1 MGRKIR
7 IAFFSL
13 LWTAQI
19 VTVVLML
26 YKIIKLDY
34 FPTKLLFAFAVILMS
49 LTGLTGILLVFLN
62 KRKATVTGVL
72 RKALGIFLAISIS
85 AGSIFGANVVQTL
98 ADTVDKV
105 TAETKTSTTLGVY
118 VLKSDKA
125 KKLKDV
131 KRYEFSTVKSTD
143 SKKAVKKIDAKL
155 KTSISVNNV
164 SSPLD
169 AVGELYDSGSD
180 TQAIIMN
187 TAYED
192 VVKEVE
198 KYSDFDDK
206 VKCVY
211 KVSIA
216 QKKVA
221 KVNSDIVKNPFVIYL
236 SGSDT
241 RDEELTT
248 SRSDVNLLMVVNPK
262 TKQILLLNTPRD
274 YYIPNPAGGGALDK
288 LTHCGIYGIED
299 SIEALS
305 DLYSEDIDY
314 YAQINFSGFE
324 KIVDSLGG
332 IDVDVEPGLE
342 VDTFYTDGSQGVTA
356 GVNHLDGKRA
366 LAFARERYA
375 YEEGDIQRGKNQMQ
389 VIQKVIAKMCSKEV
403 LKNYGNLLDSI
414 SGMFTTNLSSNNI
427 SDLVKLQLSE
437 MPEWNI
443 KSYTVNGTSMLK
455 TTYSSG
461 ATELYVMVPD
471 QNTVDKA
478 VTLIDKVVDGK
489 KLTDNDVSSDSS
501 EVEDSEEDDGTI
513 SFEA

>member
-1 MGRKIR
+1 
-7 IAFFSL
+7 
-13 LWTAQI
+13 
-19 VTVVLML
+19 
-26 YKIIKLDY
+26 
-34 FPTKLLFAFAVILMS
+34 MS

-85 AGSIFGANVVQTL
+85 AGCIFGANVVQTL

-155 KTSISVNNV
+155 KTSITVNNV

-216 QKKVA
+216 QKRW
-221 KVNSDIVKNPFVIYL
+221 L
-236 SGSDT
+236 
-241 RDEELTT
+241 R
-248 SRSDVNLLMVVNPK
+248 
-262 TKQILLLNTPRD
+262 
-274 YYIPNPAGGGALDK
+274 
-288 LTHCGIYGIED
+288 
-299 SIEALS
+299 
-305 DLYSEDIDY
+305 
-314 YAQINFSGFE
+314 
-324 KIVDSLGG
+324 
-332 IDVDVEPGLE
+332 
-342 VDTFYTDGSQGVTA
+342 
-356 GVNHLDGKRA
+356 
-366 LAFARERYA
+366 
-375 YEEGDIQRGKNQMQ
+375 
-389 VIQKVIAKMCSKEV
+389 
-403 LKNYGNLLDSI
+403 
-414 SGMFTTNLSSNNI
+414 
-427 SDLVKLQLSE
+427 
-437 MPEWNI
+437 
-443 KSYTVNGTSMLK
+443 
-455 TTYSSG
+455 
-461 ATELYVMVPD
+461 
-471 QNTVDKA
+471 
-478 VTLIDKVVDGK
+478 
-489 KLTDNDVSSDSS
+489 
-501 EVEDSEEDDGTI
+501 
-513 SFEA
+513 